1 MREGAHFA
9 PSFAGRIG
17 SGAASTARHTQLRP
31 RCTRSNDTRLR
42 TSSPRPDSRPP
53 TARAAAELVAVVREK
68 MQMLKMRPSI
78 WGCLPVAFAVAIF
91 AGQARASSVSFG
103 DATKYWQGYSNGTV
117 DDTRDTIGTP
127 DFLGGTATFDDA
139 TGYLTGVSINYTGYF
154 SPVASGNARVI
165 PGDLFL
171 DVGSD
176 GHWDY
181 VVKLVAGSQTPVA
194 NYASLSILDV
204 SAIAS
209 PSYLMSGSDNNGYW
223 AGYGIRDR
231 HPYAWDGGG
240 TPVGT
245 GSLTGFNQLASGGT
259 LVFGLGIGLP
269 MSSNLTIS
277 FAPSCANDVLRET
290 VSAPVPE
297 PTGALIFGI
306 GLAAV
311 SRGQRAL
318 RRA

>member
-1 MREGAHFA
+1 MRM
-9 PSFAGRIG
+9 RK
-17 SGAASTARHTQLRP
+17 L
-31 RCTRSNDTRLR
+31 
-42 TSSPRPDSRPP
+42 
-53 TARAAAELVAVVREK
+53 
-68 MQMLKMRPSI
+68 RPSI
-78 WGCLPVAFAVAIF
+78 WGCLTIALAVAVL
-91 AGQARASSVSFG
+91 ASQARASSISFG
-103 DATKYWQGYSNGTV
+103 DAAKYWQGYANGTA

-127 DFLGGTATFDDA
+127 DLLGGTATFDDA
-139 TGYLTGVSINYTGYF
+139 TGHLTGVSIDYTGHF

-194 NYASLSILDV
+194 DYASISILDV
-204 SAIAS
+204 SAIVG
-209 PSYLMSGSDNNGYW
+209 PSYRMSGSDNSGYW
-223 AGYGIRDR
+223 SGYGVRDR
-231 HPYAWDGGG
+231 HPYAWDAGG

-245 GSLTGFNQLASGGT
+245 GSLTGFDQLASGGT
-259 LVFGLGIGLP
+259 LAFDLGIGLP
-269 MSSNLTIS
+269 VNGSLTIG
-277 FAPSCANDVLRET
+277 FAPSCANDVLLET

-311 SRGQRAL
+311 ARGQRAL

>member
-1 MREGAHFA
+1 MR
-9 PSFAGRIG
+9 
-17 SGAASTARHTQLRP
+17 
-31 RCTRSNDTRLR
+31 
-42 TSSPRPDSRPP
+42 
-53 TARAAAELVAVVREK
+53 
-68 MQMLKMRPSI
+68 MLKLRPSI
-78 WGCLPVAFAVAIF
+78 WECLAVAFAVAVF
-91 AGQARASSVSFG
+91 ADPAHASSVSFG
-103 DATKYWQGYSNGTV
+103 DASKYWPGYANGTA

-127 DFLGGTATFDDA
+127 DLLGGAASFDDA
-139 TGYLTGVSINYTGYF
+139 TGHLTGVRIDYTGVF
-154 SPVASGNARVI
+154 SLVASGNARVI

-171 DVGSD
+171 DAGSD

-209 PSYLMSGSDNNGYW
+209 PSYLMSGSDNSGYW
-223 AGYGIRDR
+223 SGYGIRDR
-231 HPYAWDGGG
+231 HPYAWNGGG
-240 TPVGT
+240 TPAGA
-245 GSLTGFNQLASGGT
+245 GSLAGFNPLAAGGS
-259 LVFGLGIGLP
+259 LAFDLGIGLP
-269 MSSNLTIS
+269 MNASLTIG
-277 FAPSCANDVLRET
+277 FAPSCANDVLLAR

-311 SRGQRAL
+311 VRGQRSL

>member
-1 MREGAHFA
+1 
-9 PSFAGRIG
+9 
-17 SGAASTARHTQLRP
+17 
-31 RCTRSNDTRLR
+31 
-42 TSSPRPDSRPP
+42 
-53 TARAAAELVAVVREK
+53 
-68 MQMLKMRPSI
+68 MLKMRPSI
-78 WGCLPVAFAVAIF
+78 WGCLPVAFAVAVL

-103 DATKYWQGYSNGTV
+103 DSTKYWQGYSNGTA

-127 DFLGGTATFDDA
+127 DFLGGTASFDDA

-154 SPVASGNARVI
+154 SPVASGSARVI

-171 DVGSD
+171 DAGSD

-181 VVKLVAGSQTPVA
+181 VVKLVAGVQTPVA

-209 PSYLMSGSDNNGYW
+209 PSYLMSGSDNSGYW

-240 TPVGT
+240 TPLGT

-259 LVFGLGIGLP
+259 LVFELGIGLP
-269 MSSNLTIS
+269 MNANLTLAFS
-277 FAPSCANDVLRET
+277 PSCANDVLIEK

>member
-1 MREGAHFA
+1 M
-9 PSFAGRIG
+9 S
-17 SGAASTARHTQLRP
+17 
-31 RCTRSNDTRLR
+31 
-42 TSSPRPDSRPP
+42 
-53 TARAAAELVAVVREK
+53 
-68 MQMLKMRPSI
+68 KMRPSI
-78 WGCLPVAFAVAIF
+78 WGCLPLALAVAVL

-103 DATKYWQGYSNGTV
+103 DAAKYWQGYSNGTV

-127 DFLGGTATFDDA
+127 DLLGGTASFDDA
-139 TGYLTGVSINYTGYF
+139 TGYLTGVSIDYTGHF
-154 SPVASGNARVI
+154 SLVASGNARVI

-171 DVGSD
+171 DAGSD

-209 PSYLMSGSDNNGYW
+209 PSYLMSGSDNSGYW

-240 TPVGT
+240 TPVGS
-245 GSLTGFNQLASGGT
+245 GSLTGFNPLASGGT
-259 LVFGLGIGLP
+259 LAFGLGIGLP
-269 MSSNLTIS
+269 INTNLTIA

-297 PTGALIFGI
+297 PTGALVFGI

-311 SRGQRAL
+311 ARGQRAL

>member
-1 MREGAHFA
+1 
-9 PSFAGRIG
+9 
-17 SGAASTARHTQLRP
+17 
-31 RCTRSNDTRLR
+31 
-42 TSSPRPDSRPP
+42 
-53 TARAAAELVAVVREK
+53 
-68 MQMLKMRPSI
+68 MLKMRPSI

-127 DFLGGTATFDDA
+127 DFLGGTASFDDA
-139 TGYLTGVSINYTGYF
+139 TGYLTGVSIDYTGYF

-240 TPVGT
+240 TPLGT

-259 LVFGLGIGLP
+259 LAFDLGIGLP
-269 MSSNLTIS
+269 MNANLTLAFS
-277 FAPSCANDVLRET
+277 PSCANDVLIEK

-306 GLAAV
+306 GLAVV

>member
-1 MREGAHFA
+1 
-9 PSFAGRIG
+9 
-17 SGAASTARHTQLRP
+17 
-31 RCTRSNDTRLR
+31 
-42 TSSPRPDSRPP
+42 
-53 TARAAAELVAVVREK
+53 
-68 MQMLKMRPSI
+68 MLKMRPSI
-78 WGCLPVAFAVAIF
+78 WGCLPVAFAVAVF

-103 DATKYWQGYSNGTV
+103 DAAKYWQGYSNGTA

-154 SPVASGNARVI
+154 SPVASGSARVI

-171 DVGSD
+171 DAGSD

-209 PSYLMSGSDNNGYW
+209 PSYLMSGSDNSGYW
-223 AGYGIRDR
+223 AGYGIRDG

-240 TPVGT
+240 TPLGT

-259 LVFGLGIGLP
+259 LVFELGIGLP
-269 MSSNLTIS
+269 MNANLTLS
-277 FAPSCANDVLRET
+277 FSPSCANDVLIEK